1 MQLKFGTARSGAAG
15 GPLRSAFG
23 GGGGSTAAAARRPGE
38 GGGLAFQFLGADFH
52 PAVRRAQV
60 LREGRHG
67 RHGRRKFR
75 RTSGAAADVA
85 APRRRGRATIVARRC
100 ARRTHSRRRHRGRTP
115 APAQTSAPDGCNG
128 AGNPAGPRRAPLLA
142 CPLSLPKVAA
152 PAAPSTLAPLR
163 GYRQREAQGLLVLA
177 TMPPPRHGTSR
188 AGAGGRPACRRGGR
202 PPMQCSLSDVTGR
215 QARPC
220 CGPPAADCGKIRGGV

>member
-142 CPLSLPKVAA
+142 CPRVAA
-152 PAAPSTLAPLR
+152 KSGGVSGAVDASATVLLPPARSTATPRPGRHAPPL
-163 GYRQREAQGLLVLA
+163 
-177 TMPPPRHGTSR
+177 HGTSL
-188 AGAGGRPACRRGGR
+188 AGAGGCPAGRHGGR
-202 PPMQCSLSDVTGR
+202 LPVPHSLSDVTGR

-220 CGPPAADCGKIRGGV
+220 CCPPVTDCCKN